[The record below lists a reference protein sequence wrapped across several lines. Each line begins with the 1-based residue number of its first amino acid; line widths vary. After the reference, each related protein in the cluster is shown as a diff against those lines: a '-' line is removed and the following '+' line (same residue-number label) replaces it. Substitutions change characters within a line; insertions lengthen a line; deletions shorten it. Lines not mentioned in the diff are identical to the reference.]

1 MSDSKPS
8 PTLEGGKVKNVKDA
22 AEESQKEKTSNA
34 IKSLTQLRR
43 EILSG
48 GVDMPTAGITGGL
61 RAIYKLATEMT
72 PGKRLNM
79 DDIKRA
85 AKKLENKKILERAE
99 AKVGDKGMKA
109 GGLVKGK
116 KKSVRPKKP
125 SKAGRLAKRGYG
137 AARK

>member
-22 AEESQKEKTSNA
+22 AEESQIEKTEIA

-48 GVDMPTAGITGGL
+48 GINMPTAGITGGL
-61 RAIYKLATEMT
+61 RAIYKLAMEMT

-85 AKKLENKKILERAE
+85 ANKLKNKKILERAE
-99 AKVGDKGMKA
+99 AKVGDKGMKR
-109 GGLVKGK
+109 GGLVSKN
-116 KKSVRPKKP
+116 KKP
-125 SKAGRLAKRGYG
+125 SKSGRLAKRGYG

>member
-22 AEESQKEKTSNA
+22 AEESQIEKNQNA
-34 IKSLTQLRR
+34 IKSLAQLRR

-48 GVDMPTAGITGGL
+48 GINMPTAGITGGL

-85 AKKLENKKILERAE
+85 ANKLKNKKILERAE
-99 AKVGDKGMKA
+99 AKVGDKGMKR
-109 GGLVKGK
+109 GGLVSKN
-116 KKSVRPKKP
+116 KKP
-125 SKAGRLAKRGYG
+125 SKSGRLAKRGYG

>member
-22 AEESQKEKTSNA
+22 AEESQIEKNENA
-34 IKSLTQLRR
+34 IKSLAQLRR

-48 GVDMPTAGITGGL
+48 GINMPTAGITGGL

-85 AKKLENKKILERAE
+85 ANKLKNKKILERAE
-99 AKVGDKGMKA
+99 AKVGDKGMKR
-109 GGLVKGK
+109 GGLVSKN
-116 KKSVRPKKP
+116 KKP
-125 SKAGRLAKRGYG
+125 SKSGRLAKRGYG